1 MADDGAGM
9 KLAIAA
15 IYTNYVTEIVDD
27 DGIEQSDEF
36 VSRPV
41 GGKLILRFKRV

>member
-1 MADDGAGM
+1 MADDGVEM

-15 IYTNYVTEIVDD
+15 IYTDYVTEIVND

-36 VSRPV
+36 ICGPV